1 MGVISPGST
10 LPKATGGGGTG
21 TPIQNINLRTGLEL
35 QDLTVLINQ
44 SLLAAVSLI
53 VPNVVL
59 DKDKREGVLYI
70 RLEKSGNVEP

>member
-1 MGVISPGST
+1 MGVISSGLT

-21 TPIQNINLRTGLEL
+21 PPIENINLRTESEL
-35 QDLTVLINQ
+35 QDLTVLLNQ

-70 RLEKSGNVEP
+70 RFEKSGNVEP